1 MVEKNRLSII
11 MKRFDPSV
19 FFIIF
24 ILFMLSGLLDAPI
37 LVFGIIGY
45 IIYNMNKSKK
55 RGGGGSGG
63 GSDGRDY
70 RRRNRNERRDYR
82 SSRQEMEEDR
92 RRRQEQMR
100 RRQQPQVK
108 KTPRPRP
115 AKNNPYKNSGI
126 SKFKDYEYEAAIEDF
141 RKALE
146 IDAQDISVHF
156 NIACAYSLTEEKEK
170 SFFHLNK
177 AVEYGFKD
185 FERIKTHDAL
195 AYIRIQ
201 PEYDEFENNGFKLG
215 ASEVTKPTASPEE
228 NAKLLDQLKQ
238 LAELRERGLLTEEEF
253 AMQKKKLLR

>member
-1 MVEKNRLSII
+1 

-19 FFIIF
+19 FFVIF
-24 ILFMLSGLLDAPI
+24 ILFMLSGFLDAPI

-45 IIYNMNKSKK
+45 IIYNMNKSK
-55 RGGGGSGG
+55 RTRNDGGGGRRGT
-63 GSDGRDY
+63 DY
-70 RRRNRNERRDYR
+70 RRKTRNERRDYR

-108 KTPRPRP
+108 KKPRPRP
-115 AKNNPYKNSGI
+115 PKNNPYKNSGI

-146 IDAQDISVHF
+146 IDARDISVHF

-201 PEYDEFENNGFKLG
+201 PEFDEFESNGFKFT
-215 ASEVTKPTASPEE
+215 ASETPTKPTASPEE

>member
-1 MVEKNRLSII
+1 MKR
-11 MKRFDPSV
+11 KRFDPSV
-19 FFIIF
+19 FFVIF

-45 IIYNMNKSKK
+45 IIYSMNKAK
-55 RGGGGSGG
+55 REGRGNVGSG
-63 GSDGRDY
+63 GRDY
-70 RRRNRNERRDYR
+70 RRGNRNERRDYR
-82 SSRQEMEEDR
+82 SGRQEMEEDR

-100 RRQQPQVK
+100 RRQQPQQQRTPK
-108 KTPRPRP
+108 PRPV
-115 AKNNPYKNSGI
+115 KNNPYKNSGI
-126 SKFKDYEYEAAIEDF
+126 SKFKEYEYEAAIEDF

-146 IDAQDISVHF
+146 IDARDISVHF
-156 NIACAYSLTEEKEK
+156 NIACAYSLTEQKEK

-201 PEYDEFENNGFKLG
+201 PEYDEFESNGFKLAPG
-215 ASEVTKPTASPEE
+215 EATKPNVSPEQ